1 MIAMLAGEAKLAA
14 QDEADRERLAEQIAR
29 DGKRSPRG
37 GRERTRVAVHRM
49 KPDDLA
55 LLSMTQLTYIAA
67 AVAAEMR
74 RRR

>member
-14 QDEADRERLAEQIAR
+14 QDEADRERLADQIAR

-37 GRERTRVAVHRM
+37 GRERIRVAVHRM
-49 KPDDLA
+49 TTSDLA
-55 LLSMTQLTYIAA
+55 LLTLSQLTHIAKVV
-67 AVAAEMR
+67 AVEIR